1 MAPEVRRR
9 ALDPFYTTRP
19 SGTGLGLPIVQRIV
33 EAHGGW
39 LGIESAE
46 GAGTTVTLHFPVGS
60 PVPASE
66 RPPASLAS

>member
-1 MAPEVRRR
+1 MTPDIRRR

-19 SGTGLGLPIVQRIV
+19 SGTGLGLPIVQRII

-46 GAGTTVTLHFPVGS
+46 GVGTIVTLGVPVK
-60 PVPASE
+60 PRTMDTVPPSA
-66 RPPASLAS
+66 RNIA